1 MTEGAIYLDGENIKD
16 LKVQD
21 LRQNIGIVQ
30 QDVYLFSGTVF
41 ENIEYGNRG
50 QSKGNRRG
58 GEIGGSL

>member
-41 ENIEYGNRG
+41 ENIEYGKPG
-50 QSKGNRRG
+50 P
-58 GEIGGSL
+58 I